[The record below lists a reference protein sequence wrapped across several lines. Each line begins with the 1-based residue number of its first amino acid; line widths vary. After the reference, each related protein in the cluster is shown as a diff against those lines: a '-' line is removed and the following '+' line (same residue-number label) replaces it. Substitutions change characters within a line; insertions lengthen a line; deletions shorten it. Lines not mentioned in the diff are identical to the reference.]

1 MTNLVPALVISLFAF
16 ATGFFVL
23 LSYIEKP
30 IWPLMFK
37 TASPKVGDEDA
48 RLIHAE
54 LKRVIKIAPPT
65 MKTVLGSG
73 TIFTLIQTW
82 QRDFDWA
89 SLTVLAFLIPCMSY
103 IFSNV
108 NSRIQA
114 VDEVPSNGDI
124 EDVRRGLGRLA
135 AIHHIG
141 LATAGG
147 LTLLQLVIGIV
158 LYR

>member
-1 MTNLVPALVISLFAF
+1 MTNLVPALVVSFFAF

-30 IWPLMFK
+30 VWPLMFK

-48 RLIHAE
+48 RLVHAE

-65 MKTVLGSG
+65 MMTVMGSG

-89 SLTVLAFLIPCMSY
+89 SLTVLAFLILCMSY
-103 IFSNV
+103 IISNLG
-108 NSRIQA
+108 SRIKA
-114 VDEVPSNGDI
+114 VDEVPSDGDI
-124 EDVRRGLGRLA
+124 GNVRRGLGRLA
-135 AIHHIG
+135 ALHHMG

-147 LTLLQLVIGIV
+147 LTLLQLLLGIA
-158 LYR
+158 L